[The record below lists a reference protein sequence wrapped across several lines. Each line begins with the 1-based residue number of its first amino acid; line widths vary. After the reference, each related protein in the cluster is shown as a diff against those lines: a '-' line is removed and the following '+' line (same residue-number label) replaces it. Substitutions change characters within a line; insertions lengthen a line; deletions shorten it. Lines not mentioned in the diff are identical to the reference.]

1 MNETFNTI
9 KDAVELALHSLNT
22 DEEYKINGASPK
34 EVNYYLEDV
43 LGFELSDSD
52 YDTPDDS
59 VFYRYENYEKGLV
72 IILESNGWTHYVGV
86 SGYTL
91 DFLSDN

>member
-1 MNETFNTI
+1 MSKTNYTI

-22 DEEYKINGASPK
+22 DDEYRISGASPK

-43 LGFELSDSD
+43 LGFEFSLID

>member
-1 MNETFNTI
+1 MNERNYTS

-22 DEEYKINGASPK
+22 DDEYKINGASPK
-34 EVNYYLEDV
+34 EVNNYLEDV
-43 LGFELSDSD
+43 LGFEFSDVD

-59 VFYRYENYEKGLV
+59 VFYRYENYEKGLI

>member
-1 MNETFNTI
+1 MNETNHTI

-22 DEEYKINGASPK
+22 DDEYRINGASPK

-59 VFYRYENYEKGLV
+59 VFYRYTNYEKGLV
-72 IILESNGWTHYVGV
+72 IVLESNGWTHYVGV